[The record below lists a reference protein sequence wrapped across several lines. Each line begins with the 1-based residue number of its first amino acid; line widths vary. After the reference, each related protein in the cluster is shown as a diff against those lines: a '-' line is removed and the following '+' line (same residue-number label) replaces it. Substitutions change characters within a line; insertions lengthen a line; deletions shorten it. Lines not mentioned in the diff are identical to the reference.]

1 MCPAQLGIAPR
12 HAVTGGAG
20 GWPGTQDRVTSPACV
35 PAALRS
41 GALQH
46 WLSSGWKLKPSQA
59 SSQRQAACWPRLSLP
74 KASKA
79 GTGTA
84 STWLGDPTATPQPH
98 FELPASPCGCCRALT
113 MGCASWGAHRGVLI
127 IGCPS
132 QGAHCRVPIMGCS
145 SWGAHGGV
153 PMMGCPWWGARGRV
167 PSWHGPAGSRS
178 GCAWEERLAVQ
189 RGSQEIS
196 SPLILIVCD
205 GREIYGSKL
214 RFVRGSSTRY

>member
-1 MCPAQLGIAPR
+1 
-12 HAVTGGAG
+12 
-20 GWPGTQDRVTSPACV
+20 
-35 PAALRS
+35 
-41 GALQH
+41 
-46 WLSSGWKLKPSQA
+46 
-59 SSQRQAACWPRLSLP
+59 
-74 KASKA
+74 
-79 GTGTA
+79 
-84 STWLGDPTATPQPH
+84 
-98 FELPASPCGCCRALT
+98 